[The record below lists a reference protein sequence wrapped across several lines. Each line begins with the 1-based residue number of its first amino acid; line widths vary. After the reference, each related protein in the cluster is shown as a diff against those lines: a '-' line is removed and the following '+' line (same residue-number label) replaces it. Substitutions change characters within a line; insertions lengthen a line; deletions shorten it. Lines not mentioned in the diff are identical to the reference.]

1 LSGATERRTMKTPK
15 PKQWPEQEDRRLIK
29 LARKGV
35 GLSRIAAKLG
45 RRTGSAGE
53 WRERWEYC

>member
-1 LSGATERRTMKTPK
+1 MKTPK